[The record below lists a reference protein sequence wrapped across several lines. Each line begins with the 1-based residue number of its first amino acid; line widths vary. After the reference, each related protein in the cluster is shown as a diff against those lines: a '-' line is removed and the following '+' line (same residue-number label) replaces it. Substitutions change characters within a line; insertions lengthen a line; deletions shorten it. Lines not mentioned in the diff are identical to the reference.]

1 MTITAIAAPT
11 ALPTMRMAPRDSAA
25 AKEVR
30 VTIQAEIAA
39 HQGSSECSTNAAD
52 TASDT
57 DSTADRAATPRVPRS
72 SNERNSVASA
82 PVSSRNV
89 VSFSKRLSYA
99 RRNPYAA

>member
-1 MTITAIAAPT
+1 MTITEIAAPT

-25 AKEVR
+25 AKEAR

-39 HQGSSECSTNAAD
+39 HQGSSECSRKAANIASVTDSIADNAAIP
-52 TASDT
+52 
-57 DSTADRAATPRVPRS
+57 RAPRS
-72 SNERNSVASA
+72 SNEWNSVCSA
-82 PVSSRNV
+82 PVSSRNI